1 MPLLAAEDVL
11 AVVETIPRGS
21 VMTYGD
27 IAEFL
32 GDRGPRSVAR
42 ALSRS
47 GGGVPWWR
55 VVRADGSS
63 AEPVR
68 DRQVRLL
75 EDEGVPFRRG
85 RVDLARARWD
95 GVSPA

>member
-1 MPLLAAEDVL
+1 M
-11 AVVETIPRGS
+11 VEAIPPGR

-63 AEPVR
+63 AAPVR
-68 DRQVRLL
+68 DRQVGLL
-75 EDEGVPFRRG
+75 EDECVPFRRG
-85 RVDLARARWD
+85 RVDLERARWD
-95 GVSPA
+95 GVSRS